1 MSLLHERIKA
11 NYWKG
16 VEAVGG
22 HIVFEDDGFRFTPH
36 SFNIQADSVFVPYQH
51 IQEVSKVNT
60 LFIIPNGVK
69 IIDKNKNVHKIVV
82 NQREK
87 IFEFLNEMK

>member
-1 MSLLHERIKA
+1 MKELKLIIGKA
-11 NYWKG
+11 QKRR
-16 VEAVGG
+16 G

-60 LFIIPNGVK
+60 LFIVPNGVK
-69 IIDKNKNVHKIVV
+69 IIDKNKMFIK
-82 NQREK
+82 
-87 IFEFLNEMK
+87 

>member
-1 MSLLHERIKA
+1 MKELKLIIGRRRSCR
-11 NYWKG
+11 
-16 VEAVGG
+16 G

-60 LFIIPNGVK
+60 LFIVPNGVK
-69 IIDKNKNVHKIVV
+69 IIDKNKMFIK
-82 NQREK
+82 
-87 IFEFLNEMK
+87 

>member
-1 MSLLHERIKA
+1 MKELKLIIERRRSCR
-11 NYWKG
+11 
-16 VEAVGG
+16 G

-60 LFIIPNGVK
+60 LFIVPNGVK
-69 IIDKNKNVHKIVV
+69 IIDKNKMFIK
-82 NQREK
+82 
-87 IFEFLNEMK
+87 

>member
-16 VEAVGG
+16 VEAVGA
-22 HIVFEDDGFRFTPH
+22 ILYLRMMDLDLPH

-60 LFIIPNGVK
+60 LFIVPNGVK

-87 IFEFLNEMK
+87 SLNF

>member
-16 VEAVGG
+16 VEVRG

-36 SFNIQADSVFVPYQH
+36 SFNIQVDSVFVPYQH

-60 LFIIPNGVK
+60 LFIVPNGVK

-82 NQREK
+82 NQREN
-87 IFEFLNEMK
+87 L